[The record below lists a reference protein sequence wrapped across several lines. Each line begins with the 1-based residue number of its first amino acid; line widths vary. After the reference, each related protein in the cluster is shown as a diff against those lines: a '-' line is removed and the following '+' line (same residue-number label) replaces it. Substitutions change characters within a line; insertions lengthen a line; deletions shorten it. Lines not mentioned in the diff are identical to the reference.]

1 VIALVGLA
9 FEARIAAGPGVLVVC
24 RGRGMS
30 DLLRLAIGAGCRS
43 IISFGV
49 ARGLAPDLI
58 PGDCVVASAIID
70 YPAVRPTD
78 PLWSRKLAEMIPDAR
93 HGPIMGVNSVV
104 SDPADKRKL
113 HASTRAVAVDMESHL
128 VARLAD
134 AHGLAFAAVRVIIDP
149 AHRVV
154 PPAALL
160 AMAPG
165 GSTDVSAMLW
175 EILVR
180 PSQVSPLMRLATDAI
195 AARTALVRLRRVLG
209 ASFSWERE
217 VPLGPRCH
225 RAEASPPR
233 DAQGTT
239 RSRSIYRRA
248 IQAASPS
255 RGLSRSPISEFI
267 FRRCRAS
274 AARPIRPA
282 RAAGA
287 AGSPILFFVMAMAG
301 AAGRGGGRRRRRRR
315 AMGSISTAPRLHER
329 MDYLSR

>member
-1 VIALVGLA
+1 MASKFSWSWPTFSNVSLPQARWRQGWRQGWREAWRDAWSSPGIDLNGRGAASVTSLPEPDNTLGLADLSQRSVIALVGLA

-24 RGRGMS
+24 RGREMS

-49 ARGLAPDLI
+49 AGGLAPDLI

-70 YPAVRPTD
+70 YPVVRPTD

-113 HASTRAVAVDMESHL
+113 HAFTRAVAVDMESHL

-149 AHRVV
+149 AHRAV

-165 GSTDVSAMLW
+165 GSTDVTAMLW

-180 PSQVSPLMRLATDAI
+180 PSQVSPLMRLAADAI

-209 ASFSWERE
+209 PSFSWE
-217 VPLGPRCH
+217 
-225 RAEASPPR
+225 
-233 DAQGTT
+233 
-239 RSRSIYRRA
+239 
-248 IQAASPS
+248 
-255 RGLSRSPISEFI
+255 
-267 FRRCRAS
+267 
-274 AARPIRPA
+274 
-282 RAAGA
+282 
-287 AGSPILFFVMAMAG
+287 
-301 AAGRGGGRRRRRRR
+301 
-315 AMGSISTAPRLHER
+315 
-329 MDYLSR
+329 

>member
-1 VIALVGLA
+1 MASKFSWSWPTFSDVSPPQTGWRQGWRQGWREAWREAWSSPGIDLDGRGAASVRSLPEPDALEIADLSQRSVIALVGLA

-24 RGRGMS
+24 RGREMS

-49 ARGLAPDLI
+49 AGGLAPDLI

-104 SDPADKRKL
+104 SDRADKHKL
-113 HASTRAVAVDMESHL
+113 HAFTRAVAVDMESHL

-149 AHRVV
+149 AHRTV

-165 GSTDVSAMLW
+165 GSTDVTAMLW
-175 EILVR
+175 EILAR
-180 PSQVSPLMRLATDAI
+180 PSQVSPLMRLAADAI
-195 AARTALVRLRRVLG
+195 AARTALVRLRRTLG
-209 ASFSWERE
+209 PSFSWE
-217 VPLGPRCH
+217 
-225 RAEASPPR
+225 
-233 DAQGTT
+233 
-239 RSRSIYRRA
+239 
-248 IQAASPS
+248 
-255 RGLSRSPISEFI
+255 
-267 FRRCRAS
+267 
-274 AARPIRPA
+274 
-282 RAAGA
+282 
-287 AGSPILFFVMAMAG
+287 
-301 AAGRGGGRRRRRRR
+301 
-315 AMGSISTAPRLHER
+315 
-329 MDYLSR
+329 